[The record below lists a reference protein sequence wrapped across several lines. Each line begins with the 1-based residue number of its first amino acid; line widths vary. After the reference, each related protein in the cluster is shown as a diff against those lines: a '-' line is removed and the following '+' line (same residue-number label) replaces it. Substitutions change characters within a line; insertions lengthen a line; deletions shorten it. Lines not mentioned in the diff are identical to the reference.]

1 MYLCILVFPFL
12 SFIFTNLFGRFLGT
26 KASCFLSTFSIFLSF
41 VFSTVVFYE
50 AALKSSSCGITLTTW
65 ISVDLF
71 ICYWGFLFD
80 TITSV
85 MLLVVCSVSCLVHLY
100 SIEYMAGD
108 PHQIR
113 FMGYLSLFTG
123 FMLLLIAADNFI
135 VMFLGW
141 EGIGLAS
148 FLLISFW
155 YTRIRAGQAGLKA
168 MIANRVGDLG
178 LVLSICSI
186 FLTFKS
192 VDYAVVFAL
201 VPCIKETSFSFLN
214 IELDRFSV
222 ISFLL
227 FWGAVGKSAQIGLH
241 IWLPDAM
248 EGPTP
253 VSALIHAATLV
264 TAGVFLIIRCSTIF
278 EQSLPVLFFITIIG
292 ALTAFFASSVG
303 LVQND
308 LKRVI
313 AYSTC
318 SQLGYMVFACGLSH
332 YSIALFHLANHALF
346 NALLFLSAGCIIH
359 GLSDEQDLRKMG
371 GLIKFFPISYI
382 MVLVGSLA
390 LTGIPFLT
398 GFYSKDTILEVALS
412 RYSLIGNFAYFFGC
426 SAAFFTSFYSWRLL
440 FLTFVNPTNGY
451 KYYVKNC
458 HEAGITML
466 IPLFFLC
473 FGSIFAGFILK
484 DAFIGLGTPFFENSI
499 FVLLCPTV
507 LEAEF
512 LNTFLKSLPLILTI
526 LGFTLSLWSV
536 YGGSFELNKA
546 AYRLKMLENPRRIY
560 IFLSRKWHF
569 EQVINQNIINSLMLF
584 GYGVTFQ
591 NLDKTNIEKFG
602 PLGLSLLT
610 VQFSQKSAKIHTGFI
625 HHNLFLIVFG
635 LTLII
640 LLAFSCH
647 ILNEIFFCPIFNLFV
662 LSYVV
667 LFCIS

>member
-1 MYLCILVFPFL
+1 
-12 SFIFTNLFGRFLGT
+12 
-26 KASCFLSTFSIFLSF
+26 
-41 VFSTVVFYE
+41 
-50 AALKSSSCGITLTTW
+50 
-65 ISVDLF
+65 
-71 ICYWGFLFD
+71 
-80 TITSV
+80 
-85 MLLVVCSVSCLVHLY
+85 MLIVVCSVSCLVHWY
-100 SIEYMAGD
+100 SIAYMDGD
-108 PHQIR
+108 PHQGR

-123 FMLLLIAADNFI
+123 FMLILVTADNFI

-155 YTRIRAGQAGLKA
+155 YTRIRAGQAALKA
-168 MIANRVGDLG
+168 MIVNRVGDLG
-178 LVLSICSI
+178 LVLAICAI

-192 VDYAVVFAL
+192 VDYVIVFGLLPTVVNQTF
-201 VPCIKETSFSFLN
+201 TFLGFDF
-214 IELDRFSV
+214 DRFTI

-264 TAGVFLIIRCSTIF
+264 TAGVFLIIRCSLIF
-278 EQSLPVLFFITIIG
+278 EQSLPILFFITIIG

-332 YSIALFHLANHALF
+332 YSVALFHLANHALF
-346 NALLFLSAGCIIH
+346 KALLFLSAGCVIH

-371 GLIKFFPISYI
+371 GLIRFFPISYVMI
-382 MVLVGSLA
+382 LTGSLA

-398 GFYSKDTILEVALS
+398 GFYSKDAILEVALS
-412 RYSLIGNFAYFFGC
+412 RYSMIGNFAYFLGS

-440 FLTFVNPTNGY
+440 FLTFIVPTSGY
-451 KYYVKNC
+451 KFYIKNC

-466 IPLFFLC
+466 IPLFVLC
-473 FGSIFAGFILK
+473 FGSVFAGFIFK

-499 FVLLCPTV
+499 FVLFCPII

-512 LNTFLKSLPLILTI
+512 LNTFLKNLPLNFTL
-526 LGFTLSLWSV
+526 LGFILSFFSV
-536 YGGSFELNKA
+536 YAGSLKLKKM
-546 AYRLKMLENPRRIY
+546 AYTLKVSENWRKIY
-560 IFLSRKWHF
+560 TFLSKKWHF
-569 EQVINQNIINSLMLF
+569 DQIVNRYLINKLMLF
-584 GYGVTFQ
+584 GYSVAFQ

-602 PLGLSLLT
+602 PLGFSVLT
-610 VQFSQKSAKIHTGFI
+610 NKIAQKTSKIHTGFI
-625 HHNLFLIVFG
+625 YHNLFLIIFG
-635 LTLII
+635 FTLVSFLSFNIYVI
-640 LLAFSCH
+640 NDIFISSTFNLLA
-647 ILNEIFFCPIFNLFV
+647 
-662 LSYVV
+662 LSYLV
-667 LFCIS
+667 FFFIS

>member
-1 MYLCILVFPFL
+1 
-12 SFIFTNLFGRFLGT
+12 
-26 KASCFLSTFSIFLSF
+26 
-41 VFSTVVFYE
+41 
-50 AALKSSSCGITLTTW
+50 
-65 ISVDLF
+65 
-71 ICYWGFLFD
+71 
-80 TITSV
+80 
-85 MLLVVCSVSCLVHLY
+85 MLIVVCSISCLVHWY
-100 SIEYMAGD
+100 SIAYMDGD
-108 PHQIR
+108 PHQGR

-123 FMLLLIAADNFI
+123 FMLILVTADNFI

-155 YTRIRAGQAGLKA
+155 YTRIRAGQAALKA
-168 MIANRVGDLG
+168 MIVNRVGDLG
-178 LVLSICSI
+178 LVLAICAI

-192 VDYAVVFAL
+192 VDYAVIFGLLPTVVNQTF
-201 VPCIKETSFSFLN
+201 TFLGFDF
-214 IELDRFSV
+214 DRFTI

-264 TAGVFLIIRCSTIF
+264 TAGVFLIIRCSLIF
-278 EQSLPVLFFITIIG
+278 EQSLPILFFITIIG

-332 YSIALFHLANHALF
+332 YSVALFHLANHALF
-346 NALLFLSAGCIIH
+346 KALLFLSAGCVIH

-371 GLIKFFPISYI
+371 GLIRFFPISYVMI
-382 MVLVGSLA
+382 LTGSLA

-398 GFYSKDTILEVALS
+398 GFYSKDAILEVALS
-412 RYSLIGNFAYFFGC
+412 RYSMIGNFAYFLGS

-440 FLTFVNPTNGY
+440 FLTFIVPTSSY
-451 KYYVKNC
+451 KYYIKNC
-458 HEAGITML
+458 HEAGATML
-466 IPLFFLC
+466 IPLFVLC
-473 FGSIFAGFILK
+473 FGSVFAGFIFK

-499 FVLLCPTV
+499 FVLFCPII

-512 LNTFLKSLPLILTI
+512 LNAFLKNLPLNFTL
-526 LGFTLSLWSV
+526 LGFILSFFSV
-536 YGGSFELNKA
+536 YAGSLKLKKA
-546 AYRLKMLENPRRIY
+546 AYTLKVSENWRKIY
-560 IFLSRKWHF
+560 TFLSKKWHF
-569 EQVINQNIINSLMLF
+569 DQIVNRYLINKLMLF
-584 GYGVTFQ
+584 GYSVAFQ

-602 PLGLSLLT
+602 PLGFSVLT
-610 VQFSQKSAKIHTGFI
+610 NKIAQKTSKIHTGFI
-625 HHNLFLIVFG
+625 YHNLFLIIFG
-635 LTLII
+635 FTLVSFLSFNIYVI
-640 LLAFSCH
+640 NDIFVSSTFNLLA
-647 ILNEIFFCPIFNLFV
+647 
-662 LSYVV
+662 LSYLV
-667 LFCIS
+667 FFFIS

>member
-1 MYLCILVFPFL
+1 MLV
-12 SFIFTNLFGRFLGT
+12 
-26 KASCFLSTFSIFLSF
+26 
-41 VFSTVVFYE
+41 
-50 AALKSSSCGITLTTW
+50 
-65 ISVDLF
+65 
-71 ICYWGFLFD
+71 
-80 TITSV
+80 
-85 MLLVVCSVSCLVHLY
+85 VVCSVSYLVHWY
-100 SIEYMAGD
+100 SIAYMNGD
-108 PHQIR
+108 PHQGR

-123 FMLLLIAADNFI
+123 FMLILVTADNFI

-155 YTRIRAGQAGLKA
+155 YTRIRAGQAALKA
-168 MIANRVGDLG
+168 MIVNRVGDLG
-178 LVLSICSI
+178 LVLAICAI

-192 VDYAVVFAL
+192 VDYVVVFGL
-201 VPCIKETSFSFLN
+201 LPSVVNQTFTFLGFDF
-214 IELDRFSV
+214 DRFTI

-264 TAGVFLIIRCSTIF
+264 TAGVFLIIRCSLIF
-278 EQSLPVLFFITIIG
+278 EQSLPTLFFITIIG

-318 SQLGYMVFACGLSH
+318 SQLGYMIFACGLSH
-332 YSIALFHLANHALF
+332 YSVALFHLANHALF
-346 NALLFLSAGCIIH
+346 KALLFLSAGCVIH

-371 GLIKFFPISYI
+371 GLVRFFPISYVMI
-382 MVLVGSLA
+382 LTGSLA

-398 GFYSKDTILEVALS
+398 GFYSKDAILEVALS
-412 RYSLIGNFAYFFGC
+412 RYSMIGNFAYFLGS

-440 FLTFVNPTNGY
+440 FLTFIVSTSSY
-451 KYYVKNC
+451 KYYIKNC

-466 IPLFFLC
+466 IPLFVLC
-473 FGSIFAGFILK
+473 FGSVFAGFIFK

-499 FVLLCPTV
+499 FVLFCPII

-512 LNTFLKSLPLILTI
+512 LNAFLKNLPLNFTLLGFILSFFSVYAGSLKLKKLAYTLKVSENWRKVYTFLSK
-526 LGFTLSLWSV
+526 
-536 YGGSFELNKA
+536 
-546 AYRLKMLENPRRIY
+546 
-560 IFLSRKWHF
+560 KWHF
-569 EQVINQNIINSLMLF
+569 DQIVNRYLINKLMLF
-584 GYGVTFQ
+584 GYSVAFQ

-602 PLGLSLLT
+602 PLGFSVLT
-610 VQFSQKSAKIHTGFI
+610 NKIAQKTSKIHTGFI
-625 HHNLFLIVFG
+625 YHNLFLIIFG
-635 LTLII
+635 FTLVSFLSFNIYVI
-640 LLAFSCH
+640 SDIFVSSTFNLLA
-647 ILNEIFFCPIFNLFV
+647 
-662 LSYVV
+662 LSYLV
-667 LFCIS
+667 FFFIS